1 VRNCLITVLGGFL
14 LCGCLGEDGPSDPSG
29 NSSPIISGNPDQA
42 ILVDNMYDFEP
53 SASDP
58 DGDSLTFSITNKPTW
73 ANFDASTGRLWGQP
87 TLGNTG
93 TYADI
98 VITVSDGSSS
108 RSMSAFSV
116 TVSQTALGSVTLSW
130 GAPTENA
137 DGSPLT
143 DLAGYKIFYG
153 KSSGIYNNEIR
164 IDNPGL
170 TTYVVENLLPD
181 TYYFAAKSFNSLGV
195 DSEFSGEAVRTVQ

>member
-1 VRNCLITVLGGFL
+1 L
-14 LCGCLGEDGPSDPSG
+14 LCGCLGDNESSLTNNSANNPDPSG

-42 ILVDNMYDFEP
+42 ILVGNMYDFEP

-58 DGDSLTFSITNKPTW
+58 DGDSLTFSVTNRPTW
-73 ANFDASTGRLWGQP
+73 ASFDASTGRLSGQP
-87 TLGNTG
+87 TLGNIG

-130 GAPTENA
+130 AAPTENA
-137 DGSPLT
+137 DGSQLT

-153 KSSGIYNNEIR
+153 KSSGTYDNEIR

-170 TTYVVENLLPD
+170 TTYVVDNLLPD
-181 TYYFAAKSFNSLGV
+181 TYFFAAKSFNNSGV
-195 DSEFSGEAVRTVQ
+195 DSAFSGEAIRTVN